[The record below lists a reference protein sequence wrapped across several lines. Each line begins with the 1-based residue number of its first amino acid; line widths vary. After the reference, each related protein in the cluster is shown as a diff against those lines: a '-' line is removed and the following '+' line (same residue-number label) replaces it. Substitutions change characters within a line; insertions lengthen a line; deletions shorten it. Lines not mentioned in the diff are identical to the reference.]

1 MSKENIKI
9 LIGTSLAA
17 SITWYINHSMGFGP
31 LIANGIVGVIAAS
44 LFNPK
49 FAVSYYTASFVGMS
63 AISVV
68 PSIMLSGLGGL
79 IVGIIGIS
87 SPEIYS
93 GMGGKGGTTAAFSTG
108 LVRIIGQFFI

>member
-9 LIGTSLAA
+9 LIVTTLAS
-17 SITWYINHSMGFGP
+17 SITWYMNNSMGFGP
-31 LIANGIVGVIAAS
+31 LIANGIVGLIAAF

-49 FAVSYYTASFVGMS
+49 FAVACYTASFVGMS
-63 AISVV
+63 AISVL

-79 IVGIIGIS
+79 LVGIIGIS
-87 SPEIYS
+87 SSEIYS

>member
-17 SITWYINHSMGFGP
+17 SITWYINHGMGFGP
-31 LIANGIVGVIAAS
+31 LIANGIVGLIVAF
-44 LFNPK
+44 LFNAK
-49 FAVSYYTASFVGMS
+49 FAVAYYTASFVGMS

-79 IVGIIGIS
+79 LVGVIGIF

-93 GMGGKGGTTAAFSTG
+93 GMGGKGGTMAAFSTG
-108 LVRIIGQFFI
+108 LVRTIGQLFL